1 MSTAPDTTGAMT
13 EITGLLDANPQDGT
27 GPRIERLGGGANVT
41 VVRLSFRAGQA
52 MKDHCARVPI
62 LVQGQVGRITLSTA
76 DRTVDLVPGVAVH
89 VDAELTH
96 RLQAVE
102 DSVITLLVLR

>member
-1 MSTAPDTTGAMT
+1 MSVDQDTRTLT
-13 EITGLLDANPQDGT
+13 EITGLRDANTQDGT
-27 GPRIERLGGGANVT
+27 APRIERVAAVAGVT
-41 VVRLSFRAGQA
+41 VVRLSFRAGQS
-52 MKDHCARVPI
+52 MEDHKARFPI
-62 LVQGQVGRITLSTA
+62 LVQGQSGHVTFATA